1 MMDESVSLSN
11 SNWWSICIALME
23 EYMQAWQK
31 KGKRK
36 INDKILF
43 KMLFRRSITM
53 FYLEG
58 INKRD
63 VLRVGKWLMDNSHDV
78 LLRRE

>member
-1 MMDESVSLSN
+1 M
-11 SNWWSICIALME
+11 
-23 EYMQAWQK
+23 
-31 KGKRK
+31 KRK

-43 KMLFRRSITM
+43 KMLFRRFITM

>member
-1 MMDESVSLSN
+1 M
-11 SNWWSICIALME
+11 A
-23 EYMQAWQK
+23 EYMQARQK
-31 KGKRK
+31 KVKRK

>member
-1 MMDESVSLSN
+1 M
-11 SNWWSICIALME
+11 
-23 EYMQAWQK
+23 
-31 KGKRK
+31 KRK

-53 FYLEG
+53 FYLAG

-63 VLRVGKWLMDNSHDV
+63 VLLVGKWLMDNSHDV